1 MDYEALL
8 TEVLAL
14 LQREQRLAYCVLKL
28 RLQLDDDTLEALKE
42 DLIYAKQLAVDE
54 EGKVLVWTGGPA
66 TSSAPGVSPAVA
78 TPAPRPDAERRQLTV
93 LFCDLADSTALA
105 ERLDLEELRD
115 VVRTYQRTC
124 EAVISRFDGRIAQYL
139 GDGLLVYFGYPVA
152 HEDDARRAVHAGLGM
167 LEALEQLNRHLA
179 QKRRLTLAA
188 RLGIHTGVVVVGE
201 MGGRDRQEQL
211 ALGEGPNVAARRQG
225 LAAPNTVVLSAATH
239 RLVHGFFTYHDLGLF
254 PIKGLSVPL
263 QVYRVLG
270 ESGAQSRFEVT
281 SASGLTPL
289 VGREQEVDQLL
300 DCWRQAKQGM
310 SQVVLLSGEAGIGKS
325 RLVQAVKDHAA
336 REPHIRLECRCSPY
350 SGSHLGVLR

>member
-1 MDYEALL
+1 
-8 TEVLAL
+8 
-14 LQREQRLAYCVLKL
+14 
-28 RLQLDDDTLEALKE
+28 
-42 DLIYAKQLAVDE
+42 
-54 EGKVLVWTGGPA
+54 
-66 TSSAPGVSPAVA
+66 
-78 TPAPRPDAERRQLTV
+78 V

-211 ALGEGPNVAARRQG
+211 ALGEGPNVAARLQG